1 MREYSSRQAADE
13 AAYNMAVSL
22 ACLPQEQWGRQEQD
36 GFAVVVQAAKPFAF
50 RQSSA
55 KGWGNYLDGQ
65 EISQAAAE
73 AAWEVVKYLRR
84 HSERVVMSRS
94 EFMSLLSMRV
104 RDALMERG
112 RAALGQ
118 RHGRA
123 THRKALRLRQL
134 REAGLTP
141 EEIQA
146 KLGISAQ
153 QYEAYA
159 DVSYEYD
166 GGIASATEEQER
178 LWAEEAADDSASVD
192 WDLFWDRSQEFI
204 EAASQAGAL
213 PKNASEFWAIRKRNP
228 EATLAEVGASMG
240 ISTARVGQ
248 VQDKVYLY
256 LSKNM
261 DRLVEY
267 T

>member
-1 MREYSSRQAADE
+1 MQYQNRQAADE
-13 AAYNMAVSL
+13 AAYSMAVSL

-36 GFAVVVQAAKPFAF
+36 NFAVVVQAAKPFAF
-50 RQSSA
+50 RQASA
-55 KGWGNYLDGQ
+55 KGWGQVLDGG

-84 HSERVVMSRS
+84 HTGRVVMSRP
-94 EFMSLLSMRV
+94 EFMSLISMRV
-104 RDALMERG
+104 RDSLMERG
-112 RAALGQ
+112 RQALGQ

-134 REAGLTP
+134 REAGFTP
-141 EEIQA
+141 EEIQE
-146 KLGISAQ
+146 KLGLSEQ
-153 QYEAYA
+153 QYESYS
-159 DVSYEYD
+159 DISYEYD
-166 GGIASATEEQER
+166 GGISSATEEQER

-192 WDLFWDRSQEFI
+192 WENFWDRSQEFI
-204 EAASQAGAL
+204 ETAAASGAL

-228 EATLAEVGASMG
+228 EATLAEIGASMG
-240 ISTARVGQ
+240 ISTARAGQ

-261 DRLVEY
+261 EKVVEY

>member
-1 MREYSSRQAADE
+1 MQYSSRQAADE

-22 ACLPQEQWGRQEQD
+22 ACLPQEQWGRQEQN

-50 RQSSA
+50 RQASA
-55 KGWGNYLDGQ
+55 KGWSQYMDGG

-84 HSERVVMSRS
+84 HAERVVMTRS
-94 EFMSLLSMRV
+94 EFISLLSMRV

-134 REAGLTP
+134 REVGLTP
-141 EEIQA
+141 EEIQK
-146 KLGISAQ
+146 KLGLSEQ
-153 QYEAYA
+153 QYESYS
-159 DVSYEYD
+159 DISYEYD
-166 GGIASATEEQER
+166 GGISSATEEQER

-192 WDLFWDRSQEFI
+192 WDQFWFRSAEFI
-204 EAASQAGAL
+204 ESAAAVGAL
-213 PKNASEFWAIRKRNP
+213 PKNAPEFWAIRKRNP

-240 ISTARVGQ
+240 ISTARAGQ

-261 DRLVEY
+261 EKVVEY

>member
-1 MREYSSRQAADE
+1 MQYQNRQAADD

-22 ACLPQEQWGRQEQD
+22 ACLPQQQWGRQEQE

-50 RQSSA
+50 RQASA
-55 KGWGNYLDGQ
+55 KGWSQYMDGQ

-73 AAWEVVKYLRR
+73 ASWEVVKYLRR
-84 HSERVVMSRS
+84 HSERVVMSRP

-134 REAGLTP
+134 REAGFTP

-146 KLGISAQ
+146 KLGLSEQ
-153 QYEAYA
+153 QYETYS

-166 GGIASATEEQER
+166 GGISAATEEQER
-178 LWAEEAADDSASVD
+178 LWAEEAADETSSVD
-192 WDLFWDRSQEFI
+192 WDIFWARSQEFI
-204 EAASQAGAL
+204 EAAAGAGHL
-213 PKNASEFWAIRKRNP
+213 PRNAPEFWSIRRRNP